1 MSIKEKMKMESGERT
16 YPIWL
21 LFDPRHPIRH
31 DIWTPILDEVQ
42 DKVYRQ
48 IHRRVDTSKIFTR
61 NAVNNSL
68 IVPNTLNWW
77 AEEVVTEIELFR
89 EIALEYK
96 PKIIIS
102 FGAFAFEFVR
112 RVYKVKPKKGPKHWG
127 TAMLGDQ
134 FRKSIENFDI
144 NTPNRIPLLR
154 RVITSGNYIEAHNY
168 FCCNDGENYF
178 NYTGVKIAE
187 KIIENKDS
195 LKIWI

>member
-1 MSIKEKMKMESGERT
+1 MESGERT